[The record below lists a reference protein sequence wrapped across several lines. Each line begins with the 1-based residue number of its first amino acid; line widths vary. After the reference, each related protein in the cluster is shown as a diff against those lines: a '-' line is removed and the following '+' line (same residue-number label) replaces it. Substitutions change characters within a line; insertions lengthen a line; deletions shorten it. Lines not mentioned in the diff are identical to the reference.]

1 MINYINKKFNKIS
14 NKKIYNN
21 LECIFNNQKILNKK
35 N

>member
-14 NKKIYNN
+14 NKKIYNK
-21 LECIFNNQKILNKK
+21 LECIFNKEKILNEK